1 MVTAPCIKL
10 SENSKLSFLVQ
21 MVFQSVGSGVFRF
34 RSGVFQVLSQLVS
47 VGGFRCFQV
56 LPSVFRWRSGVLQ
69 VWARLVFFGETDFRC
84 AHTVW
89 TFKSLQG
96 VKG

>member
-1 MVTAPCIKL
+1 MAFLSTAAP
-10 SENSKLSFLVQ
+10 SHVE
-21 MVFQSVGSGVFRF
+21 
-34 RSGVFQVLSQLVS
+34 VLSKLVS

-56 LPSVFRWRSGVLQ
+56 FSGVFRCRSGVLQ

-89 TFKSLQG
+89 TFKSLKGVQG
-96 VKG
+96 

>member
-1 MVTAPCIKL
+1 M
-10 SENSKLSFLVQ
+10 
-21 MVFQSVGSGVFRF
+21 GSGVFRF
-34 RSGVFQVLSQLVS
+34 PSGVFQVLSQLVS

-56 LPSVFRWRSGVLQ
+56 SSGVFRCRSGVLQ

-89 TFKSLQG
+89 TFKSLKG

>member
-1 MVTAPCIKL
+1 MA
-10 SENSKLSFLVQ
+10 
-21 MVFQSVGSGVFRF
+21 SGVFRF

-56 LPSVFRWRSGVLQ
+56 FAGVFRCRSGVLQ

-84 AHTVW
+84 ARTV
-89 TFKSLQG
+89 
-96 VKG
+96 